1 MIKNENYI
9 TIQGFMVNELGLKGN
24 ELTCYAI
31 IYGFSQGEQYANISY
46 TYISEW
52 LGLTKRSVVNLV
64 NKLIDK
70 GLVEKA
76 LIDNNDVRLKA
87 ILEVEN
93 KENRSEKISQGGE
106 KSSYPGV
113 KKVHRGGEKISHPI
127 LYNNN
132 KNNNNNISK
141 EKNTKK
147 ESLKTIIEEYTSD
160 TDLQNDLLDFVD
172 MRKNMKQP
180 FTDRALKMIL
190 KRLDTLTGNKRDI
203 IQQSI
208 MNGWKNVYDCKS
220 SDVSNEPTWYQ
231 DKEVKQADDDLI
243 AQALELQRR
252 RKA

>member
-52 LGLTKRSVVNLV
+52 LGLTKRSVIKLV
-64 NKLIDK
+64 NNLIDK
-70 GLVEKA
+70 GLVDKT

-87 ILEVEN
+87 ILEVKN
-93 KENRSEKISQGGE
+93 DENRSEKSSQGSE

-113 KKVHRGGEKISHPI
+113 KKVHRGSEKSSYPI

-132 KNNNNNISK
+132 KNNNNKISK

-147 ESLKTIIEEYTSD
+147 ESLKTIVEQYTND
-160 TDLQNDLLDFVD
+160 TDLQNDLFDFID

-190 KRLDTLTGNKRDI
+190 KRLDTLNGNKRDI

-208 MNGWKNVYDCKS
+208 MNGWKNVYDCKNDNVS
-220 SDVSNEPTWYQ
+220 SEPDWYA
-231 DKEVKQADDDLI
+231 DKTTHKADDELLKK
-243 AQALELQRR
+243 ALELQRS
-252 RKA
+252 RK